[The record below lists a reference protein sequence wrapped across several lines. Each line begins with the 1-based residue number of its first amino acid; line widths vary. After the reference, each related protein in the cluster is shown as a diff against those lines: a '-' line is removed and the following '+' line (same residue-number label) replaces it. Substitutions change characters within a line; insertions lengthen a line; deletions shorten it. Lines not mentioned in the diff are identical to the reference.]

1 MSETVVQEARTATSC
16 TCTEIQEMSST
27 TETTVHQ
34 AARHSMAVEPPKDP
48 REAGD
53 EISGADEGIR
63 TEIDRGIETG
73 NKKDIESDARGTG
86 AEKEMMIGEGI
97 ADEVRRENM
106 AGLQKDTR
114 TENKGIGEE
123 AIVATR
129 GAKEKLS
136 TGVFLKG
143 KTCLR
148 RKKF

>member
-1 MSETVVQEARTATSC
+1 MNETVVHEARTATFC

-34 AARHSMAVEPPKDP
+34 TARHSTATGRPRGP

-63 TEIDRGIETG
+63 TEIDHGIETG
-73 NKKDIESDARGTG
+73 NKTDIESDASGTG
-86 AEKEMMIGEGI
+86 AEKEMMIGEGN
-97 ADEVRRENM
+97 ADVVRRENI

-114 TENKGIGEE
+114 TESKGIGEE

-129 GAKEKLS
+129 GAKENQNTS
-136 TGVFLKG
+136 ICLKG
-143 KTCLR
+143 KRCLR
-148 RKKF
+148 QKKF